1 MIGNI
6 SYNIIIKNLVIIM
19 FESDLASELFFAL
32 LILLFFA
39 LLSFVSIFLLK
50 RVINKLTQ
58 STESTLDDQ
67 LVNSLKRPIFFVIIG
82 QGIFIAI
89 DSIGSLFEYQSYINN
104 LWMTFNVA
112 ISLLILRRTFDSFIS
127 WYEAEY
133 IFNPSFTGS
142 SKLQIFINRS
152 NLPII
157 KRVVNF
163 VSWLAAFLILLT
175 MMGISISPL
184 LAGLGIGG
192 FAFALAVQPILSN
205 VIASSY
211 MLSDSSVRVNDFIE
225 IAGGPTGWVEDIGW
239 RATRLRTFD
248 NNLIMIPN
256 SHLADATVTNFD
268 AVDSPMDVKVETGVA
283 YESNL
288 QTVEQVCLDEL
299 SKIVAENDQAVQTR
313 QPLFLFTE
321 FGDSNINFL
330 VKIRAVNRRDV
341 GSLKH
346 IVIKRLHQRLDDEN
360 IVINYPARRILIDK
374 D

>member
-1 MIGNI
+1 
-6 SYNIIIKNLVIIM
+6 M
-19 FESDLASELFFAL
+19 FESDLASELVFAL
-32 LILLFFA
+32 MILLFFA

-82 QGIFIAI
+82 QGLFIAI
-89 DSIGSLFEYQSYINN
+89 DSIDSLLEYQNYIDN

-157 KRVVNF
+157 KRIVNF

-225 IAGGPTGWVEDIGW
+225 IEGGPTGWVEDIGW

-288 QTVEQVCLDEL
+288 QTVEEVCLDEL
-299 SKIVAENDQAVQTR
+299 TKIIEENDQAVTTR

-374 D
+374 DEA

>member
-1 MIGNI
+1 
-6 SYNIIIKNLVIIM
+6 M
-19 FESDLASELFFAL
+19 FEPDLASELVYAL
-32 LILLFFA
+32 VILLFFG
-39 LLSFVSIFLLK
+39 LLSFASIFLLK

-82 QGIFIAI
+82 QGIFIAV
-89 DSIGSLFEYQSYINN
+89 DSMDSLLEYQNYINN

-112 ISLLILRRTFDSFIS
+112 ISLLILRRAFDSFIT

-157 KRVVNF
+157 KRIVN
-163 VSWLAAFLILLT
+163 VISWLALLLIVLSSL
-175 MMGISISPL
+175 GISVSPL

-192 FAFALAVQPILSN
+192 FAFALAVQPILTN

-225 IAGGPTGWVEDIGW
+225 IEGGPTGWVEDIGW

-248 NNLIMIPN
+248 NNLIMMPN

-283 YESNL
+283 YESDLN
-288 QTVEQVCLDEL
+288 QVEEICIDEL
-299 SKIVAENDQAVQTR
+299 QKIIVEIDNAVPDR
-313 QPLFLFTE
+313 PPLFLFTE

-330 VKIRAVNRRDV
+330 VKIRANNRRSV

-346 IVIKRLHQRLDDEN
+346 IVIKRIHQRLNDEG
-360 IVINYPARRILIDK
+360 ITINYPARRLLINKEDASGLN
-374 D
+374 